1 MVAAHRRFGRHQ
13 LKAGRLFVKGLI
25 GKKVGMTQIFDESG
39 VVTPVTIIQAGPC
52 YVTQVKRVESDGYSA
67 IQLGFGTVSE
77 KRLTRGQRGHL
88 GIYADQNKR
97 RGKDGPVPA
106 VQHLREFR
114 TGSSGDYSVGQ
125 ELTVAQFEAG
135 EKVDVIGK
143 TKGKGFT
150 GVVKRHGYA
159 GGVKTHGQSDRWRA
173 PGSIGAA
180 TGMSRIAKGKTMAGR
195 MGNERQTAQN
205 LEVVRVDAERNLIA
219 IKGAV
224 PGAKG
229 GLVIIRDAAKG

>member
-1 MVAAHRRFGRHQ
+1 
-13 LKAGRLFVKGLI
+13 VKGLI
-25 GKKVGMTQIFDESG
+25 GKKVGMTQVFDETG

-52 YVTQVKRVESDGYSA
+52 FVTQVKDEKTDGYNA
-67 IQLGFGTVSE
+67 VQLGYGEVSP
-77 KRLTRGQRGHL
+77 KRLTKGQQGHL
-88 GIYADQNKR
+88 GVLKVEKKSSRKD
-97 RGKDGPVPA
+97 RGIPA
-106 VQHLREFR
+106 VRHLREFR
-114 TGSSGDYSVGQ
+114 TNSIGDYQVGQ
-125 ELTVAQFEAG
+125 QLTVEQFEIG

-143 TKGKGFT
+143 TKGRGFA
-150 GVVKRHGYA
+150 GNVKRHGYA
-159 GGVKTHGQSDRWRA
+159 GGIKTHGQSDRWRA
-173 PGSIGAA
+173 PGSIGSA
-180 TGMSRIAKGKTMAGR
+180 TEMARVPKGKRMAGR

>member
-1 MVAAHRRFGRHQ
+1 M
-13 LKAGRLFVKGLI
+13 KGLI
-25 GKKVGMTQIFDESG
+25 GKKIGMTQVFDESG

-52 YVTQVKRVESDGYSA
+52 YVTQVKDEHNDGYSA
-67 IQLGFGTVSE
+67 IQVGYGEVTP
-77 KRLTRGQRGHL
+77 KRLSGGEQGHL
-88 GIYADQNKR
+88 GVGARKSGEKKGGR
-97 RGKDGPVPA
+97 RKSKGIPA
-106 VQHLREFR
+106 VKHLREFR
-114 TGSSGDYSVGQ
+114 TNSAGDYQVGQ
-125 ELTVAQFEAG
+125 QLTVAQFEIG
-135 EKVDVIGK
+135 EKVDVVGK
-143 TKGKGFT
+143 TKGRGFA
-150 GVVKRHGYA
+150 GNVKRHKFA

-173 PGSIGAA
+173 PGSIGSA
-180 TGMSRIAKGKTMAGR
+180 TEMSRVPKGKRMAGR